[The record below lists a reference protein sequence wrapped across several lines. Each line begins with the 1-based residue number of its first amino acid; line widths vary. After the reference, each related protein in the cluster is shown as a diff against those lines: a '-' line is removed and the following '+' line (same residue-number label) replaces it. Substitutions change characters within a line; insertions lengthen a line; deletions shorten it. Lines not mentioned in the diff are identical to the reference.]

1 MKSEMY
7 SKEVMKH
14 FLHPKSLGKI
24 KNPSGEGSAGNMV
37 CLLPEEKIHKNSD
50 CIEIRKLKE
59 QQKVLTHTGNY
70 KKIIVSSSRNYNGK
84 IITLKNKLGK
94 ISLTPEHLVYAISIP
109 KKEKF
114 LRNKNKRKLNSA
126 WYHVEQ
132 LKKGDIILY
141 PKLKVKKNIE
151 SIEIDIPKRKW
162 DFKSK
167 EIPKKVSINSDLL
180 RLFGYFLSEGNIQ
193 DKPCRTFI
201 SFTLNIKEKE
211 IVEDIKNISKLLFGL
226 DVKIREKPERK
237 SSNVYLYNAKLAR
250 FFKELFG
257 NGAEHKKIPNFIMN
271 LPAEKQKSLIF
282 GLWKGDGYVNLN
294 RNGPRAGYSTISYQ
308 LTQQIKTLLLR
319 QDIVP
324 SIYVEKEKETNG
336 VNHKKSYRIHIG
348 QRDSLKKLCEI
359 LKTKY
364 SSKSYASIDSW
375 FDENYLY
382 TPITDIR
389 ISNYLGKVNNL
400 EVENSHSFVSE
411 AFCVHNCGDV
421 MQLFIKV
428 KEDKKT
434 GKKIISD
441 IKFQTFGCVVAIANS
456 SMVTTMVKGKTI
468 DQALKITKDD
478 VLKKLGKVPPIKIH
492 CSVLAIDALDEAIY
506 DYLKKKNLSIPEKL
520 RETHERIQNGLG
532 ELEHRHREYFNLEKE
547 VYQKK

>member
-1 MKSEMY
+1 MNEMY
-7 SKEVMKH
+7 SKEVMRH
-14 FLHPKSLGKI
+14 FLHPKSMGRM
-24 KNPSGEGSAGNMV
+24 KNPSGTGNAGNMI

-50 CIEIRKLKE
+50 CIEIHKLKE

-84 IITLKNKLGK
+84 IVTLKNKLGK
-94 ISLTPEHLVYAISIP
+94 ISLTPEHLVYAINIP

-114 LRNKNKRKLNSA
+114 LRNKNKRKLIPA
-126 WYHVEQ
+126 WYHAEQ
-132 LKKGDIILY
+132 LKKGDIVLY
-141 PKLKVKKNIE
+141 PKLKVEKKVEHIK
-151 SIEIDIPKRKW
+151 IDIPRRKW

-167 EIPKKVSINSDLL
+167 KISKKVPINSDLL

-201 SFTLNIKEKE
+201 SFALNIKEKE
-211 IVEDIKNISKLLFGL
+211 IAEDIKNISKLLFGL

-237 SSNVYLYNAKLAR
+237 TSNVYLYNAKLAR
-250 FFKELFG
+250 FFKKLFG

-294 RNGPRAGYSTISYQ
+294 RNGPRAVYSTISYQ

-324 SIYVEKEKETNG
+324 SIYVEKERESNG
-336 VNHKKSYRIHIG
+336 VKHKKSYRIHIG

-364 SSKSYASIDSW
+364 NSKSYASIDSW

-421 MQLFIKV
+421 MELFIKV

-456 SMVTTMVKGKTI
+456 SMITTMVKGKSLEE
-468 DQALKITKDD
+468 ALELTKDEI
-478 VLKKLGKVPPIKIH
+478 VKKLGQVPPIKIH
-492 CSVLAIDALDEAIY
+492 CSVLAVDALDEAIY
-506 DYLKKKNLSIPEKL
+506 NYMTKNNLPIPEKL
-520 RETHERIQNGLG
+520 KAVHERIQKGL
-532 ELEHRHREYFNLEKE
+532 EHLEHRHREYFALEKE
-547 VYQKK
+547 IYDKK